1 MAAVE
6 SRMIELGTI
15 APDFTLTNM
24 TPDIA
29 STKVALSDYI
39 STKGFV
45 VAFIC
50 NHCPYVVHIKQA
62 FSDYARDY
70 KDQGIAVIAINA
82 NSVAAY
88 SSDSPENMTTDAIQY
103 EYGFPYLYDESQ
115 EVARAYDAACT
126 PDIYLFDSAR
136 KLVYRGQ
143 FDESRPGNDIPVSG
157 TDLRAASDALLAGES
172 IASDQKPSLGCSIK
186 WKTEKN

>member
-1 MAAVE
+1 MAAIE

-15 APDFTLTNM
+15 APEFTLPNM
-24 TPDIA
+24 NPNIA

-39 STKGFV
+39 SAKGFV

-70 KDQGIAVIAINA
+70 KDQGITVIAINA
-82 NSVAAY
+82 NSAAAY
-88 SSDSPENMTTDAIQY
+88 PSDSPENMTTDAIQHD
-103 EYGFPYLYDESQ
+103 YGFPYLYDASQ
-115 EVARAYDAACT
+115 EVARAYDSACT

-143 FDESRPGNDIPVSG
+143 FDDSRPGNGIPVSG
-157 TDLRAASDALLAGES
+157 ADLRTASDALLAGES
-172 IASDQKPSLGCSIK
+172 ISSDQKPSLGCSIK
-186 WKTEKN
+186 WKTEKS

>member
-15 APDFTLTNM
+15 APEFTLPNM
-24 TPDIA
+24 NPNIA
-29 STKVALSDYI
+29 STKVALSGYI
-39 STKGFV
+39 SAKGFV

-62 FSDYARDY
+62 FSYYARDY
-70 KDQGIAVIAINA
+70 KDQGIAVIAINS
-82 NSVAAY
+82 NSAVAY
-88 SSDSPENMTTDAIQY
+88 PSDSPENMTTDAIQHD
-103 EYGFPYLYDESQ
+103 YGFPYLYDESQ

-143 FDESRPGNDIPVSG
+143 FDDSRPGNNIPVSG
-157 TDLRAASDALLAGES
+157 TNLRVASDALLAGES
-172 IASDQKPSLGCSIK
+172 ISSDQKPSLGCSIK
-186 WKTEKN
+186 WKTERN

>member
-15 APDFTLTNM
+15 APDFTLPNM
-24 TPDIA
+24 NPNIA

-70 KDQGIAVIAINA
+70 KDQEIAVIAINA
-82 NSVAAY
+82 NSAAAY
-88 SSDSPENMTTDAIQY
+88 PSDSPENMTTDAIQHN
-103 EYGFPYLYDESQ
+103 YGFPYLYDESQ

-143 FDESRPGNDIPVSG
+143 FDDSRPGNDIPVSG
-157 TDLRAASDALLAGES
+157 TDLRVASDALLAGES
-172 IASDQKPSLGCSIK
+172 ISSDQKPSLGCSIK
-186 WKTEKN
+186 WKSENY

>member
-15 APDFTLTNM
+15 APDFTLSNM
-24 TPDIA
+24 NPNIA

-82 NSVAAY
+82 NSAAAY
-88 SSDSPENMTTDAIQY
+88 PSDSPENMTTDAIQHN
-103 EYGFPYLYDESQ
+103 YGFPYLYDESQ

-126 PDIYLFDSAR
+126 PDIYLFDSAC

-143 FDESRPGNDIPVSG
+143 FDDSRPGNDIPVSG
-157 TDLRAASDALLAGES
+157 TDLRVASDALLAGES
-172 IASDQKPSLGCSIK
+172 ISSDQKPSLGCSIK
-186 WKTEKN
+186 WKSENY

>member
-15 APDFTLTNM
+15 APEFTLPNM
-24 TPDIA
+24 NPNIA
-29 STKVALSDYI
+29 STKVAQSDYI

-82 NSVAAY
+82 NSAAEY
-88 SSDSPENMTTDAIQY
+88 PSDSPENMTTDAIQHD
-103 EYGFPYLYDESQ
+103 YGFPYLYDESQ

-126 PDIYLFDSAR
+126 PDFYLFDSAR

-143 FDESRPGNDIPVSG
+143 FDGSRPGIDIPVSG
-157 TDLRAASDALLAGES
+157 TDLRVASDALLAGES
-172 IASDQKPSLGCSIK
+172 ISSDQKPSLGCSIK
-186 WKTEKN
+186 WKTERN

>member
-15 APDFTLTNM
+15 APEFTLPNM
-24 TPDIA
+24 NPSFA
-29 STKVALSDYI
+29 SAKVALSDYI
-39 STKGFV
+39 STKGYV

-82 NSVAAY
+82 NSAAAY
-88 SSDSPENMTTDAIQY
+88 PSDSPENMTTDAIQHD
-103 EYGFPYLYDESQ
+103 YGFPYLYDESQ

-143 FDESRPGNDIPVSG
+143 FDDSRPGNDIPVSG
-157 TDLRAASDALLAGES
+157 TDLRAASDALLVGES
-172 IASDQKPSLGCSIK
+172 ISSDQKPSLGCSIK

>member
-6 SRMIELGTI
+6 SRMIELSTI

-24 TPDIA
+24 NPDIA
-29 STKVALSDYI
+29 SNKVALLDYI

-126 PDIYLFDSAR
+126 PDI
-136 KLVYRGQ
+136 
-143 FDESRPGNDIPVSG
+143 
-157 TDLRAASDALLAGES
+157 
-172 IASDQKPSLGCSIK
+172 
-186 WKTEKN
+186 

>member
-1 MAAVE
+1 MAAIE
-6 SRMIELGTI
+6 SKMIELGTI
-15 APDFTLTNM
+15 APEFTLPNTN
-24 TPDIA
+24 PNIA
-29 STKVALSDYI
+29 SNKVALSDY
-39 STKGFV
+39 STAKGCV

-82 NSVAAY
+82 NSAAAY
-88 SSDSPENMTTDAIQY
+88 PSDSPENMTTDAIQHN
-103 EYGFPYLYDESQ
+103 YGFPYLYDESQ

-143 FDESRPGNDIPVSG
+143 FDDSRPGNDIPVSG

-172 IASDQKPSLGCSIK
+172 ISYDQKPSLGCSIK

>member
-15 APDFTLTNM
+15 APEFTLPNM
-24 TPDIA
+24 NPNIA
-29 STKVALSDYI
+29 STKVAQSDYI

-82 NSVAAY
+82 NSAAEY
-88 SSDSPENMTTDAIQY
+88 PSDSPENMTTDAIQHD
-103 EYGFPYLYDESQ
+103 YGFPYLYDESQ

-126 PDIYLFDSAR
+126 PDFYLFDSAR

-143 FDESRPGNDIPVSG
+143 FDGSRPGNNIPVSG
-157 TDLRAASDALLAGES
+157 TDLRVASDALLAGES
-172 IASDQKPSLGCSIK
+172 ISSDQKPSLGCSIK
-186 WKTEKN
+186 WKTERN

>member
-1 MAAVE
+1 MAAIE
-6 SRMIELGTI
+6 SKMIELGTL
-15 APDFTLTNM
+15 APEFTLPNTN
-24 TPDIA
+24 PNIA
-29 STKVALSDYI
+29 STKVALSDY
-39 STKGFV
+39 STAKGYI

-82 NSVAAY
+82 NSAAVY
-88 SSDSPENMTTDAIQY
+88 SSDSPENMTADAIQY

-143 FDESRPGNDIPVSG
+143 FDDSRPGNGIPVSG
-157 TDLRAASDALLAGES
+157 ADLRTASDALLAGKS
-172 IASDQKPSLGCSIK
+172 ISSDQMPSLGCSIK
-186 WKTEKN
+186 WKTE